1 MKVYLSFA
9 DSDRLT
15 AQAIAREIEQA
26 GHEVWTGDKVFA
38 GENWA
43 KEAGRALESSE
54 AMVALI
60 SPDAMKSRAVQHEIQ
75 FALVSPN
82 YSNRLIPVMVKPTR
96 EGSYPWIIRDM
107 QVAPVGTPKEIAQQ
121 VLARLDQ
128 KQPGPA
134 GSSRRTKAASASRA
148 VRARRPAPLAEKIG

>member
-9 DSDRLT
+9 DSDRPT

-26 GHEVWTGDKVFA
+26 GHEVWTGEKVFA

-54 AMVALI
+54 AMVAVI

-82 YSNRLIPVMVKPTR
+82 YSNRLIPVMGKPTR
-96 EGSYPWIIRDM
+96 ADSYPWVIRDM
-107 QVAPVGTPKEIAQQ
+107 QVVAGGSPKAIARQ
-121 VLARLDQ
+121 VLDRLER
-128 KQPGPA
+128 KRPEAPRIKRA
-134 GSSRRTKAASASRA
+134 KAVVALRA
-148 VRARRPAPLAEKIG
+148 TAAKRALSLSKKIG